1 MSKRLQ
7 VVFCTDGIFPHAVG
21 GMQKHSKLLVEEL
34 ARMNV
39 LDLVVIHPHHDKKVF
54 QDFLN
59 QLGYRYWD
67 ESDNPAYRLF
77 LV

>member
-1 MSKRLQ
+1 VPR
-7 VVFCTDGIFPHAVG
+7 
-21 GMQKHSKLLVEEL
+21 
-34 ARMNV
+34 
-39 LDLVVIHPHHDKKVF
+39 HDKKAL

-67 ESDNPAYRLF
+67 ESENPAYRLF